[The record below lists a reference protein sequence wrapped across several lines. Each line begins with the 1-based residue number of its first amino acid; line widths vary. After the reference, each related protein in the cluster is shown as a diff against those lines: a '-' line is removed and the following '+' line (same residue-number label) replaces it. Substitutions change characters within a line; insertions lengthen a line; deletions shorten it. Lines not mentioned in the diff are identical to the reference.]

1 MNIMNET
8 ELFYKI
14 VYARSYFL
22 FWNPIVNKFVG
33 VNDEQVFG
41 DINRARLLLVIL
53 NEINKFNK

>member
-1 MNIMNET
+1 MNET